1 MGLSSSTNRT
11 TTVNTPSPQQVSAGN
26 TLNSTFQ
33 SQLPRIQGYADQI
46 GGLIPSMM
54 ERYNAG
60 NPAVN
65 ASQDWIT
72 RTLGQTGENPH
83 LQGMIDQSGMDTA
96 RGINANLG
104 TRGNVG
110 GSVQQRILAAEL
122 AKQSLG
128 MRYQDYD
135 RQRALQAQAAGMA
148 PGVAAADTIQIA
160 PLLSA
165 AQYAGGAPLNATSQY
180 ASGMGSLFGNTGT
193 QATTQT
199 QSGGLLGQLLGT
211 GLSVFALGSD
221 VRLKEDIRQ
230 VGQTNAGLPIYTY
243 RYKGDPVHHMGVMAQ
258 DVAETQPDALGPL
271 INDEYMSVYYGKV
284 R

>member
-33 SQLPRIQGYADQI
+33 SQLPRIQGYADQL
-46 GGLIPSMM
+46 GGLIPSIM

-72 RTLGQTGENPH
+72 RTLGQTGENPY
-83 LQGMIDQSGMDTA
+83 LQNMIDQSGMDTA

-110 GSVQQRILAAEL
+110 GSVQQRILASEL

-211 GLSVFALGSD
+211 GLQMFAMGSD